1 MQYNPKS
8 TGPQEK
14 ADLLPVS
21 THALTDKG
29 NCTCKLHKIFIHMNI
44 SHTSSHTINL
54 PCMMQCMP
62 AFSTL
67 GYVPPQHNHTTPGV
81 QPPSLACHAFDW
93 IHARCARARH
103 TRDGGSDRC
112 ESL

>member
-1 MQYNPKS
+1 MQYNPES

-21 THALTDKG
+21 PHALTDKG

-44 SHTSSHTINL
+44 SHISSHTINL

-81 QPPSLACHAFDW
+81 QPPLPRLPCFRLDPCSL
-93 IHARCARARH
+93 RPRATHEGWRK
-103 TRDGGSDRC
+103 
-112 ESL
+112 